1 MSVPKSK
8 SADGK
13 PAAAVPA
20 TEEQTPVH
28 RADGPPRRVGTPPPL
43 PPSARLRTPNEPAP
57 VAPYIPAPGPTVD
70 PAASIAARLEPQK
83 LMRSSVG
90 FTALFE
96 KTSLREW
103 VHRIE
108 VASCD
113 AVVTVT
119 TDHQRGQLWCIAGN
133 VVDAEWGALKGEEAA
148 RQILALRS
156 GDVSVK
162 FGPVDRRRRISMPTR
177 ELLYSANRH
186 QARRALANTHYD
198 ILAQNIL
205 STGVLRLPPQ
215 QPPRFA
221 PGARTLSVQL
231 APAPAAPPRR
241 TDGSTYLAGALALL
255 TLGMV
260 AFGIF
265 RLTSTPQPLASEAA
279 PEQVRAALEA
289 QTPLA
294 DIEVV
299 PAAAEIWLDS
309 KRIGTGHVLLAPIKD
324 GLVHQLRF
332 TMPGYAPKSAFFREF
347 PPTGRVTLERETDV
361 SSTK

>member
-1 MSVPKSK
+1 VRLPDVPPSRK
-8 SADGK
+8 
-13 PAAAVPA
+13 AA
-20 TEEQTPVH
+20 
-28 RADGPPRRVGTPPPL
+28 TPPPL
-43 PPSARLRTPNEPAP
+43 PPSARLRAANEPVPSAP
-57 VAPYIPAPGPTVD
+57 PAFPAPTRTVA

-119 TDHQRGQLWCIAGN
+119 TEQQRGQLWCVAGN
-133 VVDAEWGALKGEEAA
+133 VIDAEWGALRGEEAA

-162 FGPVDRRRRISMPTR
+162 FGPVERRRRISMPTR
-177 ELLYSANRH
+177 ELLYTANRH

-198 ILAQNIL
+198 ILAQNMM
-205 STGVLRLPPQ
+205 STGVMRLPPQ
-215 QPPRFA
+215 QPTLFG
-221 PGARTLSVQL
+221 PGARTLSAQF
-231 APAPAAPPRR
+231 APAPTPPIAARRR
-241 TDGSTYLAGALALL
+241 TDENTYLAGALALL

-265 RLTSTPQPLASEAA
+265 RLTSTPQPLAGEPA

-289 QTPLA
+289 QAPLA
-294 DIEVV
+294 DIQVV
-299 PAAAEIWLDS
+299 PASAEIWLDS
-309 KRIGTGHVLLAPIKD
+309 KRIGAGRVLLGPIRD

-332 TMPGYAPKSAFFREF
+332 TMPGYESKSAFFREF
-347 PPTGRVTLERETDV
+347 PPTGRVTLEREPGTV
-361 SSTK
+361 PSPN